1 MIMVL
6 ELFGGY
12 GSQALALENLGIEF
26 KSDLCEIDKYAIQAY
41 NQIHGETFNYGDIC
55 SIDETKLPYYD
66 LITYSSP
73 CQDFSQAGKQA
84 GGEKGSGTRS
94 SLLWECERIIRTV
107 KPKYLL
113 MENVKALTSK
123 KFMPL
128 FAKWLNTLEEIGY
141 KNWWKVL
148 NAKDYGVPQN
158 RERVF
163 VVSILG
169 GGNYQFPDPIPL
181 TKRLKDVLD
190 QNVDEKYYLSDDKI
204 SRFKSNSGNVVVP
217 EATKQGY
224 ANAYDGDSINLEQP
238 NSQTRRG
245 RVGHQMA
252 NTLTCSCNQGVVEP
266 YNSMPDG
273 TARTIKQQYHKNS
286 TANFLRTDSFGATG
300 VLESVALDEQNGYIR
315 KDGCVGTLTTDGS
328 SPKHNNRVIE
338 PMAHD
343 EQNKKIELNRIGG
356 LYGQVTRWGVY
367 DDKGLSPTLTASM
380 GMGGGFVPMTKQE
393 PKVRQVGNIVH
404 TGNFDNPQRGRIYSS
419 DGCCPALNTVQG
431 GGLEPKVIVE
441 GYFKYPNSDKKH
453 QSNTIISK
461 EGISTTLDTMGGG
474 NLQPKIIDDTYSNRT
489 AREYTD
495 ASPSIRAERSGF
507 KVVDYRIR
515 KLTPRECWRLMGVRD
530 YQFDKLH
537 DISNSQLYKMAGN
550 SIVVDVLM
558 GIFKN
563 MFMPEEQ
570 ERKGQLELF

>member
-1 MIMVL
+1 MIRVL

-461 EGISTTLDTMGGG
+461 EGISTTLDTMGCG